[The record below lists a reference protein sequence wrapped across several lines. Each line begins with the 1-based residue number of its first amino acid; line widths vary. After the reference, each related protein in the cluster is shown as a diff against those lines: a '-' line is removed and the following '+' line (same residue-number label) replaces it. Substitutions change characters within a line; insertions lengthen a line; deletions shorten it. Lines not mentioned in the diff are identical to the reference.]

1 MDEEEIFKEES
12 DFFCSVC
19 GKEIKK
25 ENEID
30 EEICKVCLK
39 SLLDKS

>member
-1 MDEEEIFKEES
+1 MDEEEIFEEES

-19 GKEIKK
+19 GKQIVKNHEI
-25 ENEID
+25 E
-30 EEICKVCLK
+30 EEICKKCLQ